1 MLDLLLTLAI
11 VSASPAAAPPV
22 CIAPDGTRIRLE
34 LAISD
39 QERAL
44 GLMFRD
50 SLPAEAGMLF
60 VFAEEDRWP
69 FWMKN
74 TFIPLDLVWLDGAGA
89 VVEVRANVQPCR
101 NDPCPSYTPV
111 ARGTAVLEVNTGF
124 AKAHGIAA
132 GATLRCEGVP
142 EYPVKGKPR

>member
-1 MLDLLLTLAI
+1 VLDLLLTLAV
-11 VSASPAAAPPV
+11 VSASPAATQPV

-39 QERAL
+39 EERAL

-60 VFAEEDRWP
+60 VFAQDDRWP

-74 TFIPLDLVWLDGAGA
+74 TFVALDLVWLDGAGA
-89 VVEVRANVQPCR
+89 VVDVRANVQPCR
-101 NDPCPSYTPV
+101 TDPCPSYAPV
-111 ARGTAVLEVNTGF
+111 AKGRAVLEVNTGF

-132 GATLRCEGVP
+132 GATVHCEGVP
-142 EYPVKGKPR
+142 GFPLKGQTK